1 MGLFDSVRGLFEG
14 DDEPAETES
23 LSATPGERVSPGGR
37 EPTPTDFRNKAA
49 DAIQEWEVDLDYTY
63 ESLPR
68 LDEFADRQ
76 GALLDVMA
84 DEQDDDERIADIH
97 TGFTIRAGSYF
108 GEVLVR
114 ELGGKWVQTDDG
126 WQVAVP
132 EGPEDDDPA
141 TVDVF
146 EVAAHSFAKQPVFV
160 EMAEQCGLEPD
171 TDEADEPA
179 APEPEPQVGA
189 EMEPVAAEFADFWS
203 TYRLDFSLAAL
214 ARLDDL
220 VTTEWDRGRFADA
233 TIGGSDMD
241 SEMLTKLVKQ
251 LGAYYGETLVRR
263 LDGEWAYSGDELVV
277 EVGGAN
283 ATTVTVP
290 VFDIA
295 ADCLTGDAT
304 IADHVVT
311 VGTDAARDVPHPR
324 RLDEQPTHG
333 FPDPATADGATGEP
347 ADQQATEGATGSRSP
362 AGSRTDQPSGTAP
375 DDQPTETTADD
386 QSAET
391 DADERPA
398 DSAPADE
405 EPDFVTRNQ
414 PPEPAWADQPA
425 DSTSDD
431 QPTGTSPDDRPADAP
446 STDQPAGTAADGQHG
461 ETVTDEDVADVQAE
475 LAAQADAQTDDG
487 PRGVESLR
495 DDGMAF
501 AASWPGYDLDFSVE
515 SLRRLDRLVA
525 AEYDVT
531 GSTDEQFLRAQAREA
546 GGYFA
551 EIIVRTM
558 GGTWQE
564 DGSLRIEG
572 RNATSRIDPVE
583 TARDCFRGEAS
594 FTETYG
600 DIQSRLSL
608 SVQDGDRDG
617 QQ

>member
-23 LSATPGERVSPGGR
+23 LSATPGERVSPVGR

-263 LDGEWAYSGDELVV
+263 LAYNLPEPESNLSTLAAGEAADRLQEAAGLDDDVSVLSAGEGDETISLQQELV
-277 EVGGAN
+277 ERRVGMELWN
-283 ATTVTVP
+283 
-290 VFDIA
+290 VFLLA
-295 ADCLTGDAT
+295 ALGFLLAEM
-304 IADHVVT
+304 VVARRWKPE
-311 VGTDAARDVPHPR
+311 AAS
-324 RLDEQPTHG
+324 
-333 FPDPATADGATGEP
+333 ATA
-347 ADQQATEGATGSRSP
+347 
-362 AGSRTDQPSGTAP
+362 
-375 DDQPTETTADD
+375 
-386 QSAET
+386 
-391 DADERPA
+391 
-398 DSAPADE
+398 
-405 EPDFVTRNQ
+405 
-414 PPEPAWADQPA
+414 
-425 DSTSDD
+425 
-431 QPTGTSPDDRPADAP
+431 
-446 STDQPAGTAADGQHG
+446 
-461 ETVTDEDVADVQAE
+461 
-475 LAAQADAQTDDG
+475 
-487 PRGVESLR
+487 
-495 DDGMAF
+495 
-501 AASWPGYDLDFSVE
+501 
-515 SLRRLDRLVA
+515 
-525 AEYDVT
+525 
-531 GSTDEQFLRAQAREA
+531 
-546 GGYFA
+546 
-551 EIIVRTM
+551 
-558 GGTWQE
+558 
-564 DGSLRIEG
+564 
-572 RNATSRIDPVE
+572 
-583 TARDCFRGEAS
+583 
-594 FTETYG
+594 
-600 DIQSRLSL
+600 
-608 SVQDGDRDG
+608 
-617 QQ
+617 